1 MLDQH
6 VLLEVPGEEVVLDQ
20 HVLLEVPGEEVVLD
34 QHVLDPLLEGYE
46 LVGAAGQLPIGA
58 EVEGEQGQG
67 SQLTLHQDPA

>member
-1 MLDQH
+1 M
-6 VLLEVPGEEVVLDQ
+6 
-20 HVLLEVPGEEVVLD
+20 VLD